1 MFILSRDVFE
11 SGATYM
17 NSVERRALDM
27 CVDHAR
33 EINKIVKFLM
43 GVLQKWIDGDS
54 FDSSVIMN
62 EFIDMESK
70 ADSIKK
76 GILDFLSQAQTLL
89 NREDIMR
96 LVLKVDDISDF
107 VESVAYQLSVLS
119 LIVPPT
125 ITHKDLKTMLDY
137 TLESMELLERSISFL
152 SSNPE
157 KSLELVDRIDALEK
171 KIDIA
176 HRRVVSTFF
185 DTLTDIRTLIR
196 LRELLSHVEGISDLV
211 EEAADAVRILAMSK

>member
-1 MFILSRDVFE
+1 
-11 SGATYM
+11 M

-54 FDSSVIMN
+54 FDSSNIMN
-62 EFIDMESK
+62 EFIEMENK

-89 NREDIMR
+89 NREDIVR

-125 ITHKDLKTMLDY
+125 ITYKDLKTMLDN

-152 SSNPE
+152 GSNPE
-157 KSLELVDRIDALEK
+157 KSLELVDRIDELEK

-185 DTLTDIRTLIR
+185 DTLSDIRTLIR
-196 LRELLSHVEGISDLV
+196 LREILSHVEGISDLV
-211 EEAADAVRILAMSK
+211 EEAADAVRILAMSR

>member
-1 MFILSRDVFE
+1 MFE

-137 TLESMELLERSISFL
+137 TLESMELLERSISFV

>member
-1 MFILSRDVFE
+1 MSRDVFE

-54 FDSSVIMN
+54 FDSSNIMN
-62 EFIDMESK
+62 EFIEMENK

-89 NREDIMR
+89 NREDIVR

-125 ITHKDLKTMLDY
+125 ITYKDLKTMLDN

-152 SSNPE
+152 GSNPE
-157 KSLELVDRIDALEK
+157 KSLELVDRIDELEK

-185 DTLTDIRTLIR
+185 DTLSDIRTLIR
-196 LRELLSHVEGISDLV
+196 LREILSHVEGISDLV
-211 EEAADAVRILAMSK
+211 EEAADAVRILAMSR

>member
-119 LIVPPT
+119 LVVPPT
-125 ITHKDLKTMLDY
+125 VTHEDLKTMLDY